1 MDVTLAGG
9 TLETLRTGLAIVT
22 VAAGPRPRL
31 DGTGAALDRLAGGA
45 LSRAIAAGDLAEKP
59 GSTLLLPGLPGLSC
73 DRILLVST
81 GPGGAVSDATFRA
94 ALRAVADALAV
105 TAARD
110 AAIAVGE
117 MQVEGR
123 DVAWQVRE
131 ATRILVESSYRFSL
145 PGHPPKSPRTG
156 AASVMLV
163 LPGSL
168 TGAQVSALR
177 QGLAIAEGVTLAR
190 RLGDLPGNVCNPGY
204 LADVAAGM
212 ASEFGLSLE
221 ILGRQEM
228 EALGMGAFLAVG
240 RASASPCR
248 LIVLDHHGGMDGD
261 PPVVLLGKAV
271 TFDTGGVSLKP
282 GASMDEMK
290 FDMSGGGAVL
300 GAMRIVAQLGLPM
313 NVVGIVAAAE
323 NMPGGN
329 ATRPGDVV
337 ATMSGRTVE
346 ILNTDAEG
354 RLLLCDALT
363 YAERFRPAAV
373 IDVATLTGACVI
385 ALGRHPHGLFA
396 NDDGLAGELLASG
409 EAAGDRAW
417 RLPVWDDYLDQ
428 LDSNF
433 ADLANIGGQPA
444 GAVTAAVFLSRFAQ
458 AFPWAHLDIAGTA
471 AASGPAKGSTG
482 RPVPLLA
489 EFLMRRAA
497 AAA

>member
-9 TLETLRTGLAIVT
+9 TLETLHTGLAVVT
-22 VAAGPRPRL
+22 THTGPGNPL
-31 DGTGAALDRLAGGA
+31 GGTGAALDRLAGGA
-45 LSRAIAAGDLAEKP
+45 LSRAVAAGDLAAKP
-59 GSTLLLPGLPGLSC
+59 GSTLLLTGLPGLSC
-73 DRILLVST
+73 ERVLLVSA
-81 GPGGAVSDATFRA
+81 GPAGAADDAAFRA
-94 ALRAVADALAV
+94 AMRAAAAALA
-105 TAARD
+105 ASPARD
-110 AAIAVGE
+110 AAIALGDL
-117 MQVEGR
+117 QVPGR
-123 DVAWQVRE
+123 DIAWQVRE
-131 ATRILVESSYRFSL
+131 ATRILAESAYRFAL
-145 PGHPPKSPRTG
+145 PGREPRAPG
-156 AASVMLV
+156 RSVASVMLV

-168 TGAQVSALR
+168 TGAQASAHR
-177 QGLAIAEGVTLAR
+177 QGLAIAEGVKLAR
-190 RLGDLPGNVCNPGY
+190 RLGDLPGNVCNPAY
-204 LADVAAGM
+204 LAGVARDMAGD
-212 ASEFGLSLE
+212 LRLE
-221 ILGRQEM
+221 LEVLERAQL

-240 RASASPCR
+240 RASANPCR
-248 LIVLDHHGGMDGD
+248 LIVLRHRGGMDD
-261 PPVVLLGKAV
+261 SKPVVLVGKAV

-282 GASMDEMK
+282 GAAMDEMK

-300 GAMRIVAQLGLPM
+300 GAMLTVARLGLPM
-313 NVVGIVAAAE
+313 NVIGIVAAAE
-323 NMPGGN
+323 NMPGGD

-337 ATMSGRTVE
+337 VTMSGKTVE

-363 YAERFRPAAV
+363 YAERFSPAAV

-409 EAAGDRAW
+409 QASGDRAW
-417 RLPVWDDYLDQ
+417 RLPLWDDYLDQ

-458 AFPWAHLDIAGTA
+458 AYPWAHLDIAGTA